1 MSGHNLG
8 IVLARLF
15 AIYLAITALQSLF
28 FSVPSMDHNI
38 ARLGNYRWKLCCC
51 GLYQLPAAA

>member
-28 FSVPSMDHNI
+28 FSVPSMFQGMMKVSD
-38 ARLGNYRWKLCCC
+38 
-51 GLYQLPAAA
+51 